1 MSTRQPEVPEGQGEM
16 QRALRGGQEACA
28 LTHMEVGFYTE
39 TNLGKIT
46 MSIGFLKLILKI
58 VVLSPMEKMAF

>member
-1 MSTRQPEVPEGQGEM
+1 M

-39 TNLGKIT
+39 TNLGEIT
-46 MSIGFLKLILKI
+46 MSIGFLKLILKR
-58 VVLSPMEKMAF
+58 VVLSPMEKNGFLKARCVLTT